1 MSRHVQAYRQVQAQ
15 SWTRVDM
22 LLALYDK
29 SLLAIDAG
37 IVVLSAERT
46 IEVPPARVQVQRL
59 LLGLIDG
66 MDIEKDETSQNLA
79 RLLMFSIRKTGTDD
93 VQGWQDARRI
103 VQTLREAFAGVR
115 DEAVQAERLGEIPP
129 IDWRTPVAFSA

>member
-29 SLLAIDAG
+29 TLLAVDAG
-37 IVVLSAERT
+37 TEILDQGRVAEISPVR
-46 IEVPPARVQVQRL
+46 IRLQRL

-66 MDIEKDETSQNLA
+66 MDIENDETSQNLA
-79 RLLMFSIRKTGTDD
+79 RLLMFAIRRTATDES
-93 VQGWQDARRI
+93 QAWRDARGI
-103 VQTLREAFAGVR
+103 IQTLREAFAGVR
-115 DEAVQAERLGEIPP
+115 DEAVSAERLGEIPP